1 MSEFQ
6 ILFLLSAIPVIAW
19 NIITNKYGYALIGAW
34 VTSLVVFSV
43 FSLVYGGPLWIIAVI
58 MWIIPQLFFTAIL
71 SIPFLM
77 FRYRKE
83 QKKEQKDT

>member
-6 ILFLLSAIPVIAW
+6 ILFLLTAIPVIAW

-34 VTSLVVFSV
+34 ATSLFVFSV
-43 FSLVYGGPLWIIAVI
+43 FSLVYGGPLWIIAAI
-58 MWIIPQLFFTAIL
+58 NWIIPQLFLTAII

-77 FRYRKE
+77 FRYRQE
-83 QKKEQKDT
+83 QKREQKET